1 MRSQIQ
7 NKQNIKSTKIA
18 SINIISG
25 DSILLLQETR
35 DALIA
40 KAKANGFD
48 THQLITI
55 ENAQSWQT
63 AIAHTLNMGLFSER
77 QIIDIRNPNTKFDK
91 TTQTLLLD
99 YAANPSVDACLI
111 ISCGK
116 LTSAQ
121 KKAKW
126 FKQLETTASIQIIWP
141 LQKREL
147 AQWIQKRL
155 QQKKLSAT
163 TDAIHLLIELTE
175 GNLLAANQAIEKLAL
190 LPLDTKQQPIDTDA
204 LVKVIHDSA
213 QFNVFDLSQYVLIGD
228 SKRAIRI
235 IEGLQ
240 AEGVEPT
247 LVLWALAR
255 DTRELYTLLHQHK
268 QGASLQQLLAKQW
281 ASRKPL
287 LQRALQRSSLD
298 TLATLLKQAH
308 QADLTIKGAAD
319 GDAWTQLINIAIG
332 LATTQVIKSEAI

>member
-1 MRSQIQ
+1 MRSQQ
-7 NKQNIKSTKIA
+7 TKNIA

-25 DSILLLQETR
+25 DATLLVQEAR

-40 KAKANGFD
+40 KAKSNGFD
-48 THQLITI
+48 MRQIITI
-55 ENAQSWQT
+55 ENAQCWQKAFALT
-63 AIAHTLNMGLFSER
+63 QNMGLFNER

-91 TTQTLLLD
+91 ATQALLRD
-99 YAANPSVDACLI
+99 YAANPSIDACII

-121 KKAKW
+121 KKATW
-126 FKQLETTASIQIIWP
+126 FKQLETVANIQIIWP

-147 AQWIQKRL
+147 TQWIQKRL
-155 QQKKLSAT
+155 QQKKLNAT
-163 TDAIHLLIELTE
+163 SDAINLLIELTE
-175 GNLLAANQAIEKLAL
+175 GNLLAANQAIEKLTL
-190 LPLDTKQQPIDTDA
+190 LSIEAKQQPIDTDT

-213 QFNVFDLSQYVLIGD
+213 QFNVFDLSQYTLAGD

-235 IEGLQ
+235 ILGLQ

-255 DTRELYTLLHQHK
+255 DTRELYTLLHQHQ
-268 QGASLQQLLAKQW
+268 QGTPLQQLLAKQW

-287 LQRALQRSSLD
+287 LQRALQRLSLD
-298 TLATLLKQAH
+298 TLAALLKQAH
-308 QADLTIKGAAD
+308 IADLTIKGAIA
-319 GDAWTQLINIAIG
+319 GDAWTLLMNIALG
-332 LATTQVIKSEAI
+332 LTTAHVIQSETLI